1 MFEITPNEIRPS
13 RLRRGVL
20 VLTGIAAVSLGGLAA
35 AGCSNTASAAT
46 TGPSCAPNAA
56 RLTVQ
61 GTGLATGTPDIIT
74 VVVTISTTDAT
85 AQAALADNNG
95 KAAAVIAAFSAGGVT
110 KPNIQTT
117 DLTLQPNYRFVN
129 GTEVLAGYG
138 VNDMVTAT
146 ITDFAAAGSTI
157 DAVSGAAG
165 NAGQISSV
173 SFSINDPR
181 ALQDEARTDA
191 VHQAVSHARAMA
203 ASAGERLG
211 PVCSLTDSTPAPQ
224 VTPTYNSTA
233 LGQTAAASVVP
244 LEAGSQQANAQVT
257 MVYALDAGTAS
268 S

>member
-1 MFEITPNEIRPS
+1 MFAIKLNEVRTS

-20 VLTGIAAVSLGGLAA
+20 VLTGIVAISLGGLAA
-35 AGCSNTASAAT
+35 ASCSNTASAAT
-46 TGPSCAPNAA
+46 TRPSCAPNAA

-61 GTGLATGTPDIIT
+61 GTGLATGTPDMIT
-74 VVVTISTTDAT
+74 VVVTISTTDTT

-110 KPNIQTT
+110 KPDIQTT
-117 DLTLQPNYRFVN
+117 GLTLEPNYSFVK

-138 VNDMVTAT
+138 VNDMVTAR
-146 ITDFAAAGSTI
+146 ITDLAAAGSTI

-191 VHQAVSHARAMA
+191 VDQAVSHARAMA
-203 ASAGERLG
+203 VSAGEHLG

-224 VTPTYNSTA
+224 VGPVYNSVA
-233 LGQTAAASVVP
+233 SSQTAAAAVP
-244 LEAGSQQANAQVT
+244 LEAGSQQANAQIT
-257 MVYALDAGTAS
+257 MVYALEAGSARS
-268 S
+268 